1 MQRTSFVP
9 SELAAVLPSRLSTT
23 LDAVSPSALSVFA
36 LSVFALSALSVR
48 IFMVIWLP
56 LTSKD
61 CTRSSVNSSTRSEY
75 LSS

>member
-23 LDAVSPSALSVFA
+23 LDAVSPSA